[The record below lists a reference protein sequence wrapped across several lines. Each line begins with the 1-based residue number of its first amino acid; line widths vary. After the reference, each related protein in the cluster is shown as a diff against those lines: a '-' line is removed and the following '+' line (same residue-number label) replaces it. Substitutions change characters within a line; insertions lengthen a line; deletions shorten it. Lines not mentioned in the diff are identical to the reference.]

1 MDVTRKMDEKEFRE
15 IEARL
20 LSDKKMALEMTDDI
34 FKKLNEQKPLTP
46 PAVARLRDE
55 MMLENTFDSNAI
67 GGSRLTLRE
76 TVLVVKEGVRDGNGF
91 RMKDV
96 LAALGYARGFEVILD
111 LADQEIPCDEDVIKR
126 LHQYVMLGA
135 FPEYCGVW
143 RDHAVRVLGAAFKPA
158 GFREIP
164 QKMHD
169 LVAWYQN
176 EDAMHPIEKA
186 SRFHAEFETIHPFA
200 DGNGRTGRLL
210 LNFMLVREGYWPA
223 NIRCQEDRERYYAAL
238 YSFQSRGNVDDLTA
252 LIAVREAEQLL
263 YCLKIALQPE
273 HARQGRS
280 C

>member
-34 FKKLNEQKPLTP
+34 CKKLNEPKPLTP

-67 GGSRLTLRE
+67 EGSRLTLRE

-200 DGNGRTGRLL
+200 DGTGRTGRLL